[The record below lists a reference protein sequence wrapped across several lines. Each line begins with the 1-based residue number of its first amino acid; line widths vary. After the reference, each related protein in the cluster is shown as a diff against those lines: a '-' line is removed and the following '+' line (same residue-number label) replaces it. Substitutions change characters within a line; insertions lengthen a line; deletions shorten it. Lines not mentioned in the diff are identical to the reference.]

1 MYKQERT
8 TGVTF
13 ESDHQDIGL
22 LSLLLLLLLF
32 IDKNES
38 LALLL
43 KVITKILH
51 ISKPPS
57 EEAEIE
63 RVAGDVESGVRF

>member
-22 LSLLLLLLLF
+22 LSLLLLLLF